1 MVIGKNRKNKLNA
14 ADIVIAVIILFLVII
29 TVIPFMN
36 LISLSLSSN
45 KAILENGNLLFPKGF
60 TVLAYKYILSSKA
73 IYISFLVTILI
84 TATSTVFNLVVTIVS
99 GYVLSVKGLPCRR
112 GMMLFVLITMVFS
125 GGLIPSYLVNSSLGL
140 VDTFWVL
147 TVPGAVSA
155 YSIFLMKNFI
165 MQIPDGL
172 RDAAQIDGAGPIR
185 ILVHVIV
192 PLSVP
197 IIATLSLFCAVGKW
211 NDWFS
216 AVIYIKKERWL
227 IPIQTLMQNLVV
239 NTDTGAN
246 TDINMGEFSE
256 AFQSALIVVS
266 ILPIVIAYPFVQK
279 YFVKGMFIGS
289 VKE

>member
-1 MVIGKNRKNKLNA
+1 MVKAKNKFNA
-14 ADIVIAVIILFLVII
+14 VDAVITVVILLLVVI
-29 TVIPFMN
+29 TIVPFMN

-45 KAILENGNLLFPKGF
+45 KAILENRNLLLPKDF
-60 TVLAYKYILSSKA
+60 TALAYKFILSSRA
-73 IYISFLVTILI
+73 IYISFWVTLLI
-84 TATSTVFNLVVTIVS
+84 TATSTVFNITVTIIT
-99 GYVLSVKGLPCRR
+99 GYVLSVKGLPFRR

-125 GGLIPSYLVNSSLGL
+125 GGLIPTYLIISSLKL
-140 VDTFWVL
+140 IDTFWVL
-147 TVPGAVSA
+147 TLPGAVSA

-165 MQIPDGL
+165 IQIPESL

-185 ILVHVIV
+185 VLLHVIV

-197 IIATLSLFCAVGKW
+197 IIATLALFCAVGKW

-216 AVIYIKKERWL
+216 AVIYIKKQRWL
-227 IPIQTLMQNLVV
+227 IPIQTLLQNLVV
-239 NTDTGAN
+239 NIDTGAN
-246 TDINMGEFSE
+246 TDINMGELSE
-256 AFQSALIVVS
+256 AYQSALIVVS

>member
-1 MVIGKNRKNKLNA
+1 MVKAKNKFNA
-14 ADIVIAVIILFLVII
+14 VDAVITVVILLLVVI
-29 TVIPFMN
+29 TIVPFMN

-45 KAILENGNLLFPKGF
+45 KAILENRNLLLPKDF
-60 TVLAYKYILSSKA
+60 TALAYKFILSSRA
-73 IYISFLVTILI
+73 IYISFLVTLLI
-84 TATSTVFNLVVTIVS
+84 TATSTVFNITVTIIT
-99 GYVLSVKGLPCRR
+99 GYVLSVKGLPFRR

-125 GGLIPSYLVNSSLGL
+125 GGLIPTYLIISSLKL
-140 VDTFWVL
+140 IDTFWVL
-147 TVPGAVSA
+147 TLPGAVSA

-165 MQIPDGL
+165 IQIPESL

-185 ILVHVIV
+185 VLLHVIV

-197 IIATLSLFCAVGKW
+197 IIATLALFCAVGKW

-216 AVIYIKKERWL
+216 AVIYIKKQRWL
-227 IPIQTLMQNLVV
+227 IPIQTLLQNLVV
-239 NTDTGAN
+239 NIDTGAN
-246 TDINMGEFSE
+246 TDINMGELSE
-256 AFQSALIVVS
+256 AYQSALIVVS